1 MCSSDLRPLRSRDY
15 LEHAVSSYERLGA
28 VPSFERARGRLARVT
43 EEAERVREAPAADDA
58 AAALWSNSW
67 PEQRRTGT

>member
-1 MCSSDLRPLRSRDY
+1 
-15 LEHAVSSYERLGA
+15 
-28 VPSFERARGRLARVT
+28 VT